1 MRERL
6 FIVYLSLLAASTS
19 WTLFCPNTKPDGIG
33 NVKELFIG
41 QLYLYYGIIIGE
53 ETVAVIHF
61 LIYLAVIVLQLA
73 LFPAAPTEL
82 EDYYE

>member
-1 MRERL
+1 M
-6 FIVYLSLLAASTS
+6 
-19 WTLFCPNTKPDGIG
+19 
-33 NVKELFIG
+33 
-41 QLYLYYGIIIGE
+41 YYGIIIGE

-73 LFPAAPTEL
+73 LIPDAPTEL